1 MRSYLAIAALA
12 VFAVS
17 PALADMT
24 HYKAD
29 LTGAAET
36 PPDDSKGT
44 GKVDATYDSG
54 TKMLNWT
61 IVYSGLTGPASAA
74 HFHGPAP
81 AGKPAGVE
89 VPLTG
94 SLASPIKG
102 SATLTDAQA
111 KDLMNGMMYFN
122 IHTAE
127 YKGGE
132 LRGQME
138 KGM

>member
-1 MRSYLAIAALA
+1 MRSYLALAALA
-12 VFAVS
+12 VFAAS
-17 PALADMT
+17 PAFAEMT
-24 HYKAD
+24 HYKAN

-36 PPDDSKGT
+36 PPNDSKGT

-54 TKMLNWT
+54 AKMLNWT
-61 IVYSGLTGPASAA
+61 IDYSGLTGPAVAA

-81 AGKPAGVE
+81 AGKAAGIE

-94 SLASPIKG
+94 SLDSPIKG
-102 SATLTDAQA
+102 SAALTDAQA
-111 KDLMNGMMYFN
+111 KELMDGMMYFN

-127 YKGGE
+127 HKGGE